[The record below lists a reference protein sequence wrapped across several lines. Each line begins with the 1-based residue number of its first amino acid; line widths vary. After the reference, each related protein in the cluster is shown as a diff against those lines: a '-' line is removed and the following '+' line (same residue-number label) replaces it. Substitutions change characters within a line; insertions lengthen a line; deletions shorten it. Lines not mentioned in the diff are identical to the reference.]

1 MNKTLVYLIYFVV
14 YSVFL
19 LVVGKATSRA
29 SDSLDKFFVGER
41 KMGVFRLFFTF
52 VGTWL
57 SAATILG
64 FTGSIYNSGFS
75 VIVTSVIPWFLGALL
90 LYAISD
96 RLYDAKVLTIPELLG
111 RRYDSRWIQ
120 ILAALVMVACY
131 IFYLVIQIKGF
142 GIAVGKLL
150 NIDYTGAVFLVYLF
164 ILYSTFGGFYSVV
177 KTDAFNLIIL
187 TVSMGVIYYVIVR
200 QADGVFFFTESM
212 VRESAVRAGMPTG
225 ASRPLTFGAALTYMT
240 AFFGWGMGLATNP
253 QYMVRMISA
262 GSKRTAK
269 RMILCSLAFL
279 AVFYFVLTQIGLGL
293 RVLFPGMSLYA
304 GNDDVLITAIHQLM
318 YSRLSGFFL
327 ISIIGA
333 CISTANSQLLLI
345 GSSLSY
351 DVLSKIGTRKME
363 EDRILWLT
371 RLFVFLGGTVSL
383 IFSFNPPAD
392 TLSYGG
398 DIWGVFS
405 VFFFPLVYGALY
417 FKRGTK
423 AGAYAAFIAGAVS
436 GAAFF
441 YMPLD
446 IHWAF
451 PATICST
458 AAYVLV
464 SLKGSRKKEG
474 DA

>member
-1 MNKTLVYLIYFVV
+1 
-14 YSVFL
+14 
-19 LVVGKATSRA
+19 
-29 SDSLDKFFVGER
+29 
-41 KMGVFRLFFTF
+41 
-52 VGTWL
+52 
-57 SAATILG
+57 
-64 FTGSIYNSGFS
+64 
-75 VIVTSVIPWFLGALL
+75 
-90 LYAISD
+90 
-96 RLYDAKVLTIPELLG
+96 
-111 RRYDSRWIQ
+111 
-120 ILAALVMVACY
+120 
-131 IFYLVIQIKGF
+131 
-142 GIAVGKLL
+142 
-150 NIDYTGAVFLVYLF
+150 
-164 ILYSTFGGFYSVV
+164 
-177 KTDAFNLIIL
+177 
-187 TVSMGVIYYVIVR
+187 
-200 QADGVFFFTESM
+200 
-212 VRESAVRAGMPTG
+212 
-225 ASRPLTFGAALTYMT
+225 
-240 AFFGWGMGLATNP
+240 MGLATNP

-262 GSKRTAK
+262 GSKRTAR

-327 ISIIGA
+327 LSIIGA

-371 RLFVFLGGTVSL
+371 RLFVVLGGTASL

-436 GAAFF
+436 GVAFF

-464 SLKGSRKKEG
+464 SLKGSRKKEE